1 MYVVCG
7 EEGGDCD
14 DVCNV
19 CLNVPRFHNNLVN
32 YKYTISIQDNSDIT
46 QYGCCRQIRY
56 SYLQLLSFD

>member
-32 YKYTISIQDNSDIT
+32 YKIIE
-46 QYGCCRQIRY
+46 
-56 SYLQLLSFD
+56 